1 MVTKSGIRIA
11 AAGGTMASSGESSKT
26 DIGVIGAL
34 SIGIGGIVGGG
45 FFATFGLAVV
55 GARGSTYL
63 SFLVGGVLALLT
75 AYSYVRLTLRYPGP
89 GGTVAFVRLGFGTG
103 VLSAATNVLLILSY
117 VAIMA
122 VYARALGAYSA
133 SYFPVDQREYWTHL
147 LASGTILVMGII
159 NFAGASLMEKFEDV
173 FNIGKLGVLVIFIF
187 AGFFLGRPAWDRL
200 GTSEWVPMATIIS
213 SGMVVFL
220 AYEGFELISNAS
232 PRIQNP
238 ARTLPIAFYGSVL
251 AAVVI
256 YVLCVVVAIGHM
268 PFDAMEEAKNF
279 ALSATAA
286 RFMGA
291 FGFGLMTFGAVFAS
305 ASAINADFFGAEQ
318 LPVMLGKH
326 GELPAA
332 FTHTISG
339 RALLSLVS
347 IGVLALLSVNLISLH
362 ALSAAASG
370 GFLVVYAAVNFAN
383 AKLARETAS
392 RGWISLVAALS
403 CLLALGIMVVQFAA
417 TPETRSSAYVVVG
430 IVLLSI
436 GVELLSRLSTPPAT
450 RSDSAG

>member
-1 MVTKSGIRIA
+1 
-11 AAGGTMASSGESSKT
+11 
-26 DIGVIGAL
+26 
-34 SIGIGGIVGGG
+34 
-45 FFATFGLAVV
+45 
-55 GARGSTYL
+55 
-63 SFLVGGVLALLT
+63 
-75 AYSYVRLTLRYPGP
+75 VRLTLRYPGP

-133 SYFPVDQREYWTHL
+133 SYFPVDQREYWTRL
-147 LASGTILVMGII
+147 LASGAILVMGII

-173 FNIGKLGVLVIFIF
+173 FNIGKLGVLLIFIF
-187 AGFFLGRPAWDRL
+187 AGFFLGTPAWDRL
-200 GTSEWVPMATIIS
+200 AT
-213 SGMVVFL
+213 
-220 AYEGFELISNAS
+220 SNAS

-251 AAVVI
+251 AAIVI

-291 FGFGLMTFGAVFAS
+291 FGFGLMAVGAVFAS

-318 LPVMLGKH
+318 LPVMLGQH
-326 GELPAA
+326 GELPEA

-347 IGVLALLSVNLISLH
+347 IGVLALLSVNLISLQ

-370 GFLVVYAAVNFAN
+370 GFLLVYAAVNFAN

-392 RGWISLVAALS
+392 WGWISLVAALS
-403 CLLALGIMVVQFAA
+403 CVLALGIMVVQFAA
-417 TPETRSSAYVVVG
+417 TRETRGSVYVVVG

-436 GVELLSRLSTPPAT
+436 VVELLSRFSTPPAT
-450 RSDSAG
+450 RSDSIG

>member
-1 MVTKSGIRIA
+1 MTTSPENIKP
-11 AAGGTMASSGESSKT
+11 

-89 GGTVAFVRLGFGTG
+89 GGTVSFVRLGFGTG
-103 VLSAATNVLLILSY
+103 TLSASTNVLLILSY

-133 SYFPVDQREYWTHL
+133 SYFPPDQQEYWTHL
-147 LASGTILVMGII
+147 LASIAIIVMGVI

-173 FNIGKLGVLVIFIF
+173 FNVGKLAVLLIFIG
-187 AGFFLGRPAWDRL
+187 AGFFLGKPSWERL
-200 GTSEWVPMATIIS
+200 GTSEWVPFATIIS

-220 AYEGFELISNAS
+220 AYEGFELIANAS
-232 PRIQNP
+232 SRIQNP
-238 ARTLPIAFYGSVL
+238 ERTLPIAFYGSVL
-251 AAVVI
+251 AAIVI
-256 YVLCVVVAIGHM
+256 YVLCVVVAVGHM
-268 PFDAMEEAKNF
+268 PFDAMEDAKNF

-318 LPVMLGKH
+318 LPVMLGEH

-332 FTHTISG
+332 FTRMISG
-339 RALLSLVS
+339 RALLSLIS
-347 IGVLALLSVNLISLH
+347 IGVLALLSVNLINLH

-370 GFLVVYAAVNFAN
+370 GFLVVYGAVNFAN
-383 AKLARETAS
+383 AKLAPETAS

-403 CLLALGIMVVQFAA
+403 CVAALGIMVIQFAVNA
-417 TPETRSSAYVVVG
+417 ETRHSAFVVVG
-430 IVLLSI
+430 IILVSI
-436 GVELLSRLSTPPAT
+436 VIELLSRTFASSAA
-450 RSDSAG
+450 RSNP